1 MATEI
6 KAPSFPESVAEGTIA
21 AWHKKPG
28 DSVERDELV
37 VEIETDK
44 VVLEV
49 VAPEAGTLSD
59 VLADEGDTVESDQV
73 LGNIGEA
80 SAKASDTSEK
90 KPSSKKAA
98 SDDKDSDDS
107 ASDKAP
113 KQKKAAAGGKQHEVK
128 APSFPESVQE
138 GTVASW
144 HKKVG
149 EAVKRDEVL
158 ADIETDKVVLE
169 VVAPADGALAEI
181 KVDADSQVES
191 EEVLALFA
199 EGAGESEQDYDASSD
214 ADSDS
219 DTDTDGASDDSADED
234 HNGKI
239 LAPAARKMVA
249 ENDLDAAR
257 IEGTG
262 KGGRILKEDV
272 QKALKDGSAKKAK
285 DKTGDKAESP
295 KAKQPP
301 ASASSAPTAVDGQR
315 PEKRV
320 PMSRLRQTI
329 AKRLVQAQQTAA
341 MLTTYNE
348 VDMSAIMALRAEY
361 KETFLKAH
369 DTKLGFM
376 SFFVKAASEA
386 LKRFPDVNASIDG
399 TDIVYHGYQDI
410 SVAVSTDR
418 GLVVPVLR
426 DTDSMKFADV
436 EKTIVD
442 FGKRARDGK
451 LGIEEMQGGTFT
463 ITNGGIFG
471 SLLSTPIINPPQTA
485 ILGMHKIQERPMAV
499 NGQVEIRPMMYLAV
513 SYDHRMI
520 DGKDAVQFLVVLKE
534 LLEDPARLL
543 LNV

>member
-1 MATEI
+1 MATDI
-6 KAPSFPESVAEGTIA
+6 KAPTFPESVAEGSVA

-28 DSVERDELV
+28 DSVERDELI

-49 VAPEAGTLSD
+49 VAPEAGTLSE
-59 VLADEGDTVESDQV
+59 VLVEEGDTVESEQV
-73 LGNIGEA
+73 LGRIGEGKA
-80 SAKASDTSEK
+80 EGGDKPAAKKAEAKAEQKDAAEA
-90 KPSSKKAA
+90 KP
-98 SDDKDSDDS
+98 
-107 ASDKAP
+107 
-113 KQKKAAAGGKQHEVK
+113 AAGGKTHEVK
-128 APSFPESVQE
+128 APTFPESIQE

-144 HKKVG
+144 NKQVG

-158 ADIETDKVVLE
+158 AEIETDKVVLE

-181 KVDADSQVES
+181 NAEEGSQVTS
-191 EEVLALFA
+191 EQLLATFS
-199 EGAGESEQDYDASSD
+199 EGAGGAAAESGSEEKAPAS
-214 ADSDS
+214 AD
-219 DTDTDGASDDSADED
+219 DGASDEKLGD
-234 HNGKI
+234 KI
-239 LAPAARKMVA
+239 LAPAARKLVA
-249 ENDLDAAR
+249 EHDLDVSR

-272 QKALKDGSAKKAK
+272 QKAVKEGSAKKSAK
-285 DKTGDKAESP
+285 
-295 KAKQPP
+295 P
-301 ASASSAPTAVDGQR
+301 AGGAQAAAAAAPAPAVEGER

-348 VDMSAIMALRAEY
+348 VDMGAVMDLRAQY
-361 KETFLKAH
+361 KDTFLKAH

-376 SFFVKAASEA
+376 GFFVKAASEA

-410 SVAVSTDR
+410 GVAVSTDR

-426 DTDSMKFADV
+426 DTDSMKIADV
-436 EKTIVD
+436 EKGIVD

-451 LGIEEMQGGTFT
+451 LGIDEMQGGTFT

-471 SLLSTPIINPPQTA
+471 SLMSTPIINPPQTA

-499 NGQVEIRPMMYLAV
+499 NGKVEIRPMMYLAV

-520 DGKDAVQFLVVLKE
+520 DGKDAVQFLVTIKE

-543 LNV
+543 LDI